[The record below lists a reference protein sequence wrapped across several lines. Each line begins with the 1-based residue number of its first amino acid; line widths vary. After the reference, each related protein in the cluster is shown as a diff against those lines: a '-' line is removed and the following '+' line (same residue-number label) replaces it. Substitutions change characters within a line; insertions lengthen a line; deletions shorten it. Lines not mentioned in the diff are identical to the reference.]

1 MRRKGAHVR
10 AAGVSDF
17 AAAEDRM
24 EFLLTLRR
32 RGIMDPDVL
41 RAMEEVPR
49 AVFVGEGFAAN
60 AYADRA
66 LPIDCGQTLSQP
78 FVVAYM
84 SEHLDVAPEHRV
96 LEIGTGSGYQAA
108 ILSRLARE
116 VVSVERFR
124 TLAESAKARLA
135 RLGYGNVDVVVG
147 DGLAGVPERAPFD
160 RILVTAAAER
170 IPDALTAQLAEGGVM
185 LLPLGPHD
193 GTQHIVKLTKT
204 STGLVREDLIPVR
217 FVPLLAGQAREL

>member
-1 MRRKGAHVR
+1 
-10 AAGVSDF
+10 
-17 AAAEDRM
+17 
-24 EFLLTLRR
+24 
-32 RGIMDPDVL
+32 MDPHVL

-66 LPIDCGQTLSQP
+66 LPIDCGQTISQP

-204 STGLVREDLIPVR
+204 STGLVRENLIPVR